1 MLQWRAQLSVSV
13 DNHQFV
19 RERPSGRV
27 LTMPSA
33 ATPEGGERQIFADFM
48 KFQLPHPHDVAGRI
62 QRPQLG
68 HRCSG
73 RIAIVFACRSDACSL
88 AWAWWLPGRRQ
99 GRMSNCPP
107 G

>member
-1 MLQWRAQLSVSV
+1 MLRWCAQLSVST

-48 KFQLPHPHDVAGRI
+48 KFQLPHPHDVAGRT

-68 HRCSG
+68 HKCSYLRVVPTRVASRG
-73 RIAIVFACRSDACSL
+73 AQNRSETCFLID
-88 AWAWWLPGRRQ
+88 PDKDT
-99 GRMSNCPP
+99 MPH
-107 G
+107 